1 MIALIIWINILII
14 IIIGTVAVFVLST
27 LDIEQLLQWK
37 LVIVFI
43 LAMLF
48 LLLYR
53 WRNSLRLNEPQ
64 VHIQFLDD

>member
-1 MIALIIWINILII
+1 MMSLIIWINILII
-14 IIIGTVAVFVLST
+14 IVGTVVVFVLST
-27 LDIEQLLQWK
+27 LEIEQLLQWK

-43 LAMLF
+43 LAILS
-48 LLLYR
+48 LLLYK

>member
-1 MIALIIWINILII
+1 MIALIIWINIFI
-14 IIIGTVAVFVLST
+14 IIIGTVAVSVLSI

-43 LAMLF
+43 LAMLS
-48 LLLYR
+48 LLLYK
-53 WRNSLRLNEPQ
+53 WRNSLRLDEPQ

>member
-14 IIIGTVAVFVLST
+14 IIGTVAVSVLFVLE
-27 LDIEQLLQWK
+27 IEQLLQWK

-43 LAMLF
+43 LAMLS
-48 LLLYR
+48 LLLYK
-53 WRNSLRLNEPQ
+53 WRNSLRLDEPQ

>member
-14 IIIGTVAVFVLST
+14 IIGTVAVSVLSI

-43 LAMLF
+43 LAMLS
-48 LLLYR
+48 LLLYK
-53 WRNSLRLNEPQ
+53 WRNSLRLDEPQ

>member
-1 MIALIIWINILII
+1 MMSLIIWINILII
-14 IIIGTVAVFVLST
+14 IVGTVVVFVLST
-27 LDIEQLLQWK
+27 LEIEQLVQWK

-43 LAMLF
+43 LAILS
-48 LLLYR
+48 LLLYK

>member
-1 MIALIIWINILII
+1 MLALIIWINILII
-14 IIIGTVAVFVLST
+14 IIGTVAVSALSI

-43 LAMLF
+43 LAMLS
-48 LLLYR
+48 LLLYK
-53 WRNSLRLNEPQ
+53 WRNSLRLDEPQ